1 MHVHT
6 FNDYAGAQLLTGT
19 TVATITAVVVVLVV
33 VVATVTVSIVMVKR
47 YKTTHMSSNLRNNSY
62 LYILL
67 QTYSI
72 EPLINKNTAT
82 SPNLKMLHCM
92 YH

>member
-19 TVATITAVVVVLVV
+19 TVATITAVLVV

-62 LYILL
+62 SYTCIYCYRLTI
-67 QTYSI
+67 
-72 EPLINKNTAT
+72 
-82 SPNLKMLHCM
+82 
-92 YH
+92 